1 MSGVDVLSKLKL
13 GDEASAALKSSK
25 IEALTQYITMF
36 NNKNPDKKISLIG
49 TLTARYG
56 DDKVAKALV
65 AVEKDGAAPKVM
77 ELAKKLRADQLSA
90 WLDGGKSVDDVF
102 LLLKVHAYGPGA
114 LGSRKLD
121 ILDDY
126 IVKVNKYNIV
136 SHVKAVQLKNLRQW
150 QGNNLEPAAVMKLL
164 NLDGNVKNAVKS
176 IELRRLDDYI
186 TEFNVNNPSSQATL
200 LGTLTAKYGETNVA
214 KAIVSAVRDDN
225 MLATRLQKQQL
236 DGWLQKDKSVDE
248 VSMHLKLNDPKTAV
262 LSRNVETLD
271 KYITLYNGKKKT
283 QKTLVEPF
291 LKAFGEP
298 RLDTMLSKIP
308 ANSKETNA
316 ANLLTQFRFW
326 QFKHPRLRRN
336 VL

>member
-1 MSGVDVLSKLKL
+1 
-13 GDEASAALKSSK
+13 
-25 IEALTQYITMF
+25 MF

-90 WLDGGKSVDDVF
+90 WLDGE
-102 LLLKVHAYGPGA
+102 
-114 LGSRKLD
+114 
-121 ILDDY
+121 
-126 IVKVNKYNIV
+126 YNIV

-291 LKAFGEP
+291 
-298 RLDTMLSKIP
+298 
-308 ANSKETNA
+308 
-316 ANLLTQFRFW
+316 
-326 QFKHPRLRRN
+326 
-336 VL
+336 